1 MSYESL
7 DDALFRELHEWS
19 AELADETTEPTA
31 VLINAEEATM
41 SHTIEAT
48 PSFNLD
54 KWLGTLDVISGVE
67 VSSTP
72 VIVHPKWM
80 ECKYPLKA
88 EHSFAITA
96 AVVKAARRITDG
108 LRVAS
113 ARLQEANEALHIQ
126 ELRGLAELGGRVE
139 GAGFNP
145 DGVEFDERLG
155 ELHEQIEQIEAI
167 IDNGKAMLAEVF
179 KWIEDHADQLEL
191 KVEVGH
197 TVTKD
202 IIGNTFRSPKFAA
215 LRQDTLLIGIA
226 KQKEFIARNRK

>member
-19 AELADETTEPTA
+19 AELADESTEPTN
-31 VLINAEEATM
+31 VLSQAEEATM
-41 SHTIEAT
+41 SHTIEST
-48 PSFNLD
+48 KTFSLD
-54 KWLGTLDVISGVE
+54 KWLGTLDVITGVE
-67 VSSTP
+67 VPSTP
-72 VIVHPKWM
+72 VVVQPSWM
-80 ECKYPLKA
+80 ECKYPMKA

-113 ARLQEANEALHIQ
+113 ARLQEATEALHVQ
-126 ELRGLAELGGRVE
+126 ELRGLAELGGRIE

-145 DGVEFDERLG
+145 DGTEYEDAVL
-155 ELHEQIEQIEAI
+155 ELHERVDELEAI

-179 KWIEDHADQLEL
+179 KWIEDYADLLEL

-202 IIGNTFRSPKFAA
+202 MIGNEFRSPKLSA
-215 LRQDTLLIGIA
+215 LSRDTLLIGIA